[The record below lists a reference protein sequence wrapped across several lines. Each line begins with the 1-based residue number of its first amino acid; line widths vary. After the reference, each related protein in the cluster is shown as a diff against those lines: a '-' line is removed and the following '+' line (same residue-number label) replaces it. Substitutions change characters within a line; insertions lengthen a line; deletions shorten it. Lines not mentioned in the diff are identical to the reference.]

1 VIWRVGLIDSCGGLE
16 GIDDAALEQAS
27 SVADA
32 AAFAARDGRVERRE
46 TVADPTGHGSRIAAL
61 LLRGRSVELLLGQV
75 FSTLGPT
82 SGSAVAAA
90 IDWAVER
97 RAGLIHL
104 SLGLAGDRAVL
115 RAAVQRAI
123 DAGCILVAAMPA
135 RGAPVYPAAYP
146 GVIRAT
152 GDARCAPHELSALR
166 PWFFGGCPRL
176 ELASP
181 TADGRAT
188 NGRATNSR
196 ATHGRAEGR
205 ARGGASIGAA
215 WVTHA
220 ILQQSPLAAPAAVD
234 ALTARAKYLGPERR
248 TPAA

>member
-1 VIWRVGLIDSCGGLE
+1 MIWRVGLIDSCGGLE
-16 GIDDAALEQAS
+16 GIDAALPEQAS

-61 LLRGRSVELLLGQV
+61 LLSGRSVELLLGQV
-75 FSTLGPT
+75 FTTAGPT

-152 GDARCAPHELSALR
+152 GDARCAPHEVSALR

-176 ELASP
+176 GLASP
-181 TADGRAT
+181 TADGRAA
-188 NGRATNSR
+188 N
-196 ATHGRAEGR
+196 GRAEGR

-220 ILQQSPLAAPAAVD
+220 ILQQPPLAAPAAVD

>member
-1 VIWRVGLIDSCGGLE
+1 
-16 GIDDAALEQAS
+16 
-27 SVADA
+27 
-32 AAFAARDGRVERRE
+32 
-46 TVADPTGHGSRIAAL
+46 
-61 LLRGRSVELLLGQV
+61 LLLGQV
-75 FSTLGPT
+75 FTSAGPT
-82 SGSAVAAA
+82 SGAAVAAA

-115 RAAVQRAI
+115 GLAVRRAI

-152 GDARCAPHELSALR
+152 GDARCGPHELSCLE

-176 ELASP
+176 EPASH
-181 TADGRAT
+181 TATDRAAYDHADGSD
-188 NGRATNSR
+188 ND
-196 ATHGRAEGR
+196 R

-220 ILQQSPLAAPAAVD
+220 ILQQPTLAAPAAVD
-234 ALTARAKYLGPERR
+234 ALTARAKFRGPERR